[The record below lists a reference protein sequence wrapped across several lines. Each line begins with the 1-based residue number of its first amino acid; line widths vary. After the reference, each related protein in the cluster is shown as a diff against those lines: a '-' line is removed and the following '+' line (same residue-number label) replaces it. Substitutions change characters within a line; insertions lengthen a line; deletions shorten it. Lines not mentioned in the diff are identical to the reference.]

1 VPRPVHSG
9 RRYVPG
15 LDGIRALAVLC
26 VIAYH
31 LNVPWARGGMLGVG
45 VFFTLSGY
53 LITDLLLGH
62 WYRHANLGLKTFW
75 LHRAR
80 RLLPALFLM
89 LIVVSLWVAIFDTSQ
104 LAEVRRQVISSALY
118 FANWSTIAAHG
129 SYFSRFA
136 APLPLDHIWSLA
148 IEEQFYLAWP
158 WLLGIGILLV
168 RSRAGLAL
176 LILAGAAASAYLM
189 SQLYHPGFD
198 PTRVYEGT
206 DTRAFGLLVGAALA
220 TVWPTDAH
228 RRRVRWSLRHPLGLD
243 LLGVAGIL
251 GVLVLVYKTDAF
263 DPFTYPTG
271 FILLSAATAAIV
283 FAVVNPTSMLG
294 PALGCAPLRWIGV
307 RSYGIYLWQWPI
319 VVLWGAPR
327 AGVNW
332 PQAGLQVAVT
342 FVVAALSWRLVEE
355 PIRHGALGRL
365 WRRGRS
371 GIADLRARRRTL
383 ALSAG
388 TACAVAVA
396 AVGLTGV
403 LPAASVGH
411 SSPENLTSLPPKLTP
426 VAVTDPPGLRQATK
440 PVKPPTRTSCRSV
453 VYIGDSTS
461 EGQISTNYIP
471 NPRRRLQEQLAK
483 VGVKTAHPE
492 ISGARSIVET
502 YKGNANAATVAQQ
515 YVSQGFRGCWILA
528 MGTNDVAN
536 VQVGS
541 RVGLAARI
549 AKMMSIVGRQPV
561 LWVGVIT
568 LVPPGRPYAEDQM
581 QKWNEDLIAA
591 CPRHPSMRVFDW
603 GAHAKRKWFIPDGIH
618 YYSPGYAARNHFIA
632 RALVKAFPAHQ
643 PASAGCLV

>member
-1 VPRPVHSG
+1 
-9 RRYVPG
+9 
-15 LDGIRALAVLC
+15 
-26 VIAYH
+26 
-31 LNVPWARGGMLGVG
+31 MLGVG

-62 WYRHANLGLKTFW
+62 WRRHANLGLKTFW

-80 RLLPALFLM
+80 RLLPAVFLM

-104 LAEVRRQVISSALY
+104 LAAVRRQVVASALY

-136 APLPLDHIWSLA
+136 APLPLDHVWSLA
-148 IEEQFYLAWP
+148 IEEQFYLVWP
-158 WLLGIGILLV
+158 WLLGIGILMM

-176 LILAGAAASAYLM
+176 LTLAGAAGSAYLM
-189 SQLYHPGFD
+189 SRLYHPGFD

-206 DTRAFGLLVGAALA
+206 DTRGFGLLAGAALA
-220 TVWPTDAH
+220 MVWPTGIP
-228 RRRVRWSLRHPLGLD
+228 RRSARWALRHPLGLD
-243 LLGVAGIL
+243 LLGVVGIV
-251 GVLVLVYKTDAF
+251 GILVLVYKTDAF

-271 FILLSAATAAIV
+271 FILLSVATVAIV

-327 AGVNW
+327 VGVNW
-332 PQAGLQVAVT
+332 PQAALQVAVT

-365 WRRGRS
+365 WRRARAGVTDF
-371 GIADLRARRRTL
+371 GARRRTV

-388 TACAVAVA
+388 TVCAVAVA

-426 VAVTDPPGLRQATK
+426 LAAIDPPTTRAPTRPLKA
-440 PVKPPTRTSCRSV
+440 PTRTSCRAV

-483 VGVKTAHPE
+483 VGVKTVHPE

-502 YKGNANAATVAQQ
+502 CEGNPNAATVARQ
-515 YVSQGFRGCWILA
+515 YISQGFRGCWILA

-549 AKMMSIVGRQPV
+549 AKMMSIIGNQPV

-568 LVPPGRPYAEDQM
+568 LVTPGRPYAEDQM
-581 QKWNEDLIAA
+581 QKWNDDLIAA

-603 GAHAKRKWFIPDGIH
+603 GAHAKQKWFIPDGIH
-618 YYSPGYAARNHFIA
+618 YYSPGYVARNHFIA
-632 RALVKAFPAHQ
+632 RGLVKAFPAHQ
-643 PASAGCLV
+643 PASASCLVS